1 MTNIQIA
8 VNGTK
13 NPELESE
20 LPHVST
26 RNKETEV
33 KRKKTKKLKNQIDE
47 KLATAR
53 LDLMFL
59 LIFPFFFL
67 IFNLIYWTSFL
78 YVIPEEFW

>member
-1 MTNIQIA
+1 MTNIQIPA
-8 VNGTK
+8 NGTK
-13 NPELESE
+13 NPELECE

-33 KRKKTKKLKNQIDE
+33 KRKKAKRPKNHIDE

-59 LIFPFFFL
+59 LVFPFFFL

>member
-59 LIFPFFFL
+59 LVFPFFFL
-67 IFNLIYWTSFL
+67 IFNLIYWTRF
-78 YVIPEEFW
+78 